1 VQDEENKENII
12 IMIIIIQMK
21 YIKENKH
28 KSRNENGLL
37 DP

>member
-12 IMIIIIQMK
+12 IIIIIQKK
-21 YIKENKH
+21 YMNENKH